1 MPTSGSRRPALEVG
15 LVSEVTPAD
24 RLAERARWAA
34 EAIASQPAD
43 AVVATV
49 RNLWMAQELS
59 RRQALD
65 LGSFLLAAG
74 NSVEALAEG
83 QAFFASGK
91 RVKPNVR

>member
-1 MPTSGSRRPALEVG
+1 
-15 LVSEVTPAD
+15 
-24 RLAERARWAA
+24 
-34 EAIASQPAD
+34 
-43 AVVATV
+43 
-49 RNLWMAQELS
+49 MAQELS